1 MNILVTL
8 NSGLGADTGPNFNLT
23 ADVGSV
29 TPSTATKVEL
39 LAGKFVDVDP
49 SATQI
54 TVTSVGTCTT
64 SIVLNITGQTTT
76 TTTSAASSFVLGYD
90 LGNFF
95 TSCTDY
101 SSSPTTYYST
111 TGAILQVGTRLYNES
126 SLATHVSPGF
136 YSNGTDWFQCNVNG
150 FITATGSCSTTTT
163 TSTTS
168 TSTSTS
174 TTTEAPTTSTTSTT
188 TTLGPETFSLGY
200 DASVG
205 WQSCYASQSNYYANA
220 LETLANGLNLYT
232 DITLDTPAPSGY
244 YSNGANYWFIPS
256 VCIEYTFTNNTGFDN
271 YVDYIDCNG
280 ASQQIYV
287 YDGTTSTA
295 VCVDSILDLRSMTAN
310 NNGAGSCPP
319 STTGVFQDETP
330 CPTTSTTSTTSTS
343 TTSTSTST
351 TSTST
356 STSTTTSTSTSTTTA
371 APTTTTTTVGTT
383 TSTTTQ
389 PGDTTTTSTTT
400 TAAPTTTTTTQA
412 PCSLTIYF
420 DSSASPSPSGWDTQV
435 GACAGTGT
443 PLTVYFSNTGGCETT
458 FSGVFNNGKA
468 LYTNS
473 SLTTLLQG
481 NDKFF
486 KDVSAPNSGN
496 TIQIGNDGFIDSIGD
511 CITTTTTTA
520 APTTTTTTSGGGTTT
535 TTTAAPTTTTTA
547 APTTTTTTLAPAWY
561 SLYSCTDGSTQ
572 NSTQK
577 TVGTFV
583 VNERVTFGG
592 AFWYVLSE
600 LSSNPGG
607 PLIDVVTVGG
617 PGVTGC
623 PATTTTTTTTTA
635 APTTTT
641 TTTAAPQCTYDGLTV
656 VCDST
661 TTTTTDAPTTTTTTE
676 AATTTTTTTDSG
688 TQLYVYAKYINST
701 GNLQYQINGG
711 PIEQLGNLYGSC
723 DYITTL
729 SVNVGDTIV
738 FSGAGSQT
746 VASSTTACPDGP
758 GGFTCTTGYEVL
770 ISGGQ
775 SVYVSLNGSSFC

>member
-23 ADVGSV
+23 ANVGSV
-29 TPSTATKVEL
+29 TPSTATKAEL

-54 TVTSVGTCTT
+54 TVTSIGTCTT
-64 SIVLNITGQTTT
+64 SIVLTITGQTTT
-76 TTTSAASSFVLGYD
+76 TTTGAVAQFSLGYD
-90 LGNFF
+90 IDIFF
-95 TSCTDY
+95 TACTDFG
-101 SSSPTTYYST
+101 SSPTTYYAS
-111 TGAILQVGTRLYNES
+111 TGAILQVGTQLYS
-126 SLATHVSPGF
+126 DITLTTLAADGF
-136 YSNGTDWFQCNVNG
+136 YSDGVNWWRIRFGNG
-150 FITATGSCSTTTT
+150 FIASTGSCTTT

-168 TSTSTS
+168 TSTST
-174 TTTEAPTTSTTSTT
+174 TSTSTT
-188 TTLGPETFSLGY
+188 TTAAPTSTTTSTSTTQAPVSVTLGY
-200 DASVG
+200 DATTG
-205 WQSCYASQSNYYANA
+205 WQSCYATTTTYYIPSGA
-220 LETLANGLNLYT
+220 TLQIGTFLYSDINLT
-232 DITLDTPAPSGY
+232 TPAVDGY
-244 YSNGANYWFIPS
+244 YSNGANYWS
-256 VCIEYTFTNNTGFDN
+256 VSFGEMISEE
-271 YVDYIDCNG
+271 V
-280 ASQQIYV
+280 
-287 YDGTTSTA
+287 
-295 VCVDSILDLRSMTAN
+295 
-310 NNGAGSCPP
+310 
-319 STTGVFQDETP
+319 

-343 TTSTSTST
+343 TTSTST

-356 STSTTTSTSTSTTTA
+356 STSTTTAAPTTTTTTAAPTTTTTTA

-383 TSTTTQ
+383 TSTTTL
-389 PGDTTTTSTTT
+389 PGDTTTTSTT
-400 TAAPTTTTTTQA
+400 QA
-412 PCSLTIYF
+412 PCSLVIYF
-420 DSSASPSPSGWDTQV
+420 DSSASPSPGGWDTQA

-511 CITTTTTTA
+511 CITTTTTTV

-583 VNERVTFGG
+583 INERVTFGG

-623 PATTTTTTTTTA
+623 PATTTTTTTT
-635 APTTTT
+635 
-641 TTTAAPQCTYDGLTV
+641 AAPQCNYNGLTV

-661 TTTTTDAPTTTTTTE
+661 TTTTTEAPTTTTTTE
-676 AATTTTTTTDSG
+676 AATTTTTSATV
-688 TQLYVYAKYINST
+688 LYVYGRYINAN
-701 GNLQYQINGG
+701 GDLQYSLNFGG
-711 PIEQLGNLYGSC
+711 NVNIGPLPTGCSF
-723 DYITTL
+723 ITTITCDVGDEITFS
-729 SVNVGDTIV
+729 SVNGETI
-738 FSGAGSQT
+738 
-746 VASSTTACPDGP
+746 ASSTSVCPDGP
-758 GGFTCTTGYEVL
+758 GGFACDVSYSVL
-770 ISGGQ
+770 SSGTQ
-775 SVYVSLNGSSFC
+775 YVYITIDGNNIC